1 MIEDDDAPTGLDLPL
16 IDMSLKARFQRS
28 REGRIGQLLAI
39 FEKVLLSETKNGL
52 HPEDMAE
59 AARRLPFVVEKIA
72 AKRTAMLNAKKSAE
86 VRSEAD
92 RHPDA
97 RKLAKQKM
105 AEDPNAS
112 KASVA
117 RYIRSKWTLKYKLP
131 KDDRALVRLVS
142 AMEAEGEL
150 VFHKLTPRNLRK
162 NRT

>member
-28 REGRIGQLLAI
+28 RERRIGQLLAI

-59 AARRLPFVVEKIA
+59 AARRMPFVVEKIA

-86 VRSEAD
+86 VRSEAEGW
-92 RHPDA
+92 HPGA
-97 RKLAKQKM
+97 RKLANQKR

-117 RYIRSKWTLKYKLP
+117 RYIRSKWTLKYELP

-142 AMEAEGEL
+142 DMEGKGEL
-150 VFHKLTPRNLRK
+150 APRAKK